1 MKKIAIIGAG
11 LTGLTT
17 AFYLK
22 KNNIDVTVFESNHH
36 IGGVIH
42 TEKKDGFIWEKGPST
57 GVLGKPEAME
67 LFEDLDALDILETAP
82 SLAGKRYIWKGKKL
96 HPLPGDPISGLLTPL
111 FSWKDKLGIL
121 FEPFRPKAEN
131 PDENLSSFVRRRL
144 GESVLQYAVDPFLV
158 SMQAL
163 QTLLFLAMRYL
174 SFTI

>member
-22 KNNIDVTVFESNHH
+22 KNNIDVTLFESNHR

-42 TEKKDGFIWEKGPST
+42 TERKDQFIWETGPST

-82 SLAGKRYIWKGKKL
+82 SLAGKRYVWKGKKL
-96 HPLPGDPISGLLTPL
+96 HPLPSGPISGLLTPL
-111 FSWKDKLGIL
+111 FS
-121 FEPFRPKAEN
+121 
-131 PDENLSSFVRRRL
+131 
-144 GESVLQYAVDPFLV
+144 
-158 SMQAL
+158 
-163 QTLLFLAMRYL
+163 
-174 SFTI
+174 